1 MTLTYNKTDLIS
13 YQASKMTA
21 PLKQLISDYGDC
33 LELLSAHEKLHLL
46 SILALWQ
53 GLDTELTE
61 APDKQDFYNCEAYRL
76 ADAIEDYPP
85 EVSGDVLAA
94 LECLEGIE
102 AEQVCDLMVA
112 IASQVRDG
120 VFQQ

>member
-1 MTLTYNKTDLIS
+1 MPQKQDLIS

-21 PLKQLISDYGDC
+21 PLKQLIAEYGDC
-33 LELLSAHEKLHLL
+33 LELLTAEEKLHLL
-46 SILALWQ
+46 AILALWQ
-53 GLDTELTE
+53 ALDTELTE
-61 APDKQDFYNCEAYRL
+61 ESEVCEAYRL

-94 LECLEGIE
+94 LKCLESVEVGE
-102 AEQVCDLMVA
+102 VLDLIAA
-112 IASQVRDG
+112 ISSQIRNG